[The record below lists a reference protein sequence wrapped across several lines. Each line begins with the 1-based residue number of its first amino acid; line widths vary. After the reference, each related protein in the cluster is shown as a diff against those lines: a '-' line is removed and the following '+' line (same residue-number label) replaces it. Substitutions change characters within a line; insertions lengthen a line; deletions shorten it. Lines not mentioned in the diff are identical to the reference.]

1 MLTNIKVAKTIEECG
16 HGKLPSGCHFIS
28 LNRELTE
35 EVVIAPDS
43 PMPKIYYLKES
54 ESGEVTHFKA
64 M

>member
-1 MLTNIKVAKTIEECG
+1 MLTNTKVAETIRDAG
-16 HGKLPSGCHFIS
+16 HGELPSECRFIP

-43 PMPKIYYLKES
+43 PMPKIYYLKEDG
-54 ESGEVTHFKA
+54 SGVVTHFKA